1 MKRYVTLEEISD
13 GKLYVSD
20 DMVKADCNGCKGCCD
35 CCKGMGESVILDA
48 YDIHR
53 LKVRTGKSFEE
64 LLVEAIELHVV
75 DGVIL
80 PNLAMK
86 TGPEEKCFF
95 LDENGRC
102 SIHED
107 RPGICRLFPLGR
119 YYEEEGFKYFLQ
131 TKECPRPRTKI
142 KVSKWLDLKNL
153 KEYETYILSWHN
165 LLKIMEELYQS
176 LNEDGGEE
184 MIKKINMTF
193 LQVFFIMDFAP
204 ELDFNR
210 QFEVKKT
217 AFLNSIKA

>member
-13 GKLYVSD
+13 GKLYACD
-20 DMVKADCNGCKGCCD
+20 DMVKADCNGCKGCSD

-64 LLVEAIELHVV
+64 LLADAIELHVV

-86 TGPEEKCFF
+86 KGSEETCFF
-95 LDENGRC
+95 LDQNGRC

-142 KVSKWLDLKNL
+142 KVSKWVDVKNL

-165 LLKIMEELYQS
+165 LLKIMEELYQR

-184 MIKKINMTF
+184 MIKKINMIF
-193 LQVFFIMDFAP
+193 LQVFYIMDFDP

-217 AFLNSIKA
+217 TFLNSIQV